1 MPENNE
7 GKRNTSIG
15 RIKVMFETV
24 LENKREK
31 EDKQKEG
38 MYVKKAKCGVE
49 ISEKRKLG
57 EYQIKR
63 IVD

>member
-7 GKRNTSIG
+7 GKRNPSSG

-31 EDKQKEG
+31 KDKQEEG
-38 MYVKKAKCGVE
+38 MCGVE

-63 IVD
+63 IID